1 LFRHHGG
8 FRPLPYA
15 VSHAVLGDVTAP
27 MPDTPILQAV
37 PEDWTTGLCIVAH
50 PDDIEYG
57 GSAAVARWTSQGK
70 KISYV
75 LLTSGEAGIDGMAP
89 EQAGPL
95 REEEERRSAAVVGV
109 DTVEF
114 LGFAD
119 GVLEYGLPMRK
130 AIAAAVRRHRPEIVM
145 TGNFRES
152 FGPGML
158 NQRDHIAAGWA
169 VLDGVRDAA
178 NRWIFRELLDAGLEP
193 WGGVRAVLAGGSPD
207 GTHGVDTTDF
217 LDKGIA
223 SLEEHRAY
231 IDGLGQP
238 DFDIAE
244 FLESF
249 ARMGGARLGTKF
261 AATFEV
267 FPFGPF

>member
-1 LFRHHGG
+1 
-8 FRPLPYA
+8 LPYA